1 MRKGQYGFLLLLAVV
16 AGFVGGAL
24 SMQSIHGGA
33 FPFFLLPN
41 EVHVR
46 KGFTITNNQ
55 GKRRALLEKS
65 VLTFFNEYGEPD
77 TILDS
82 RGAILTLYDEATN
95 RSVQASASAPYVIRL
110 AQSAA
115 RHTYVRLPE
124 PAPGVAAPKLGIAV
138 KDGKVVWEIP

>member
-1 MRKGQYGFLLLLAVV
+1 MRKGQYGFLLLVAVV

-24 SMQSIHGGA
+24 SMQFTHGEM

-46 KGFTITNNQ
+46 KGFAIINNE

-65 VLTFFNEYGEPD
+65 VLTFFNAYGEPD

-82 RGAILTLYDEATN
+82 RSASLTLYNEAAN
-95 RSVQASASAPYVIRL
+95 RSVQVSASAPYIIRL

-115 RHTYVRLPE
+115 RHTSVKLPE
-124 PAPGVAAPKLGIAV
+124 PSPGVTAPKLGIAI